1 MSKVIPPLQK
11 GKLRDFGY
19 SVKEPATQRHKALDK
34 AVKEYGA
41 TSVARKLTA
50 VATLQKN
57 TNPKASSTFKKD
69 EKYVM
74 RKKKD

>member
-1 MSKVIPPLQK
+1 MSKVIPPLKK

-19 SVKEPATQRHKALDK
+19 SASETTTLRHKALDK

-57 TNPKASSTFKKD
+57 TNPKASTIFKKD

-74 RKKKD
+74 RNK